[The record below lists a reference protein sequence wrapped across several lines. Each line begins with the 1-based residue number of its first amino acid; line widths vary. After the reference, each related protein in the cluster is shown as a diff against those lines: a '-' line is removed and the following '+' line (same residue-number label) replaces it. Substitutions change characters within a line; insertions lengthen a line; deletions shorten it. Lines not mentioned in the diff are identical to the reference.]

1 MRFHERPRLV
11 PNLSCRIDSAL
22 CAEVRD
28 HRLRRTCAKLCRKN
42 GGDLEQIK
50 FLLGHSSIQTT
61 ERYLGSEQDMEIAV
75 NDNLGL

>member
-1 MRFHERPRLV
+1 
-11 PNLSCRIDSAL
+11 
-22 CAEVRD
+22 
-28 HRLRRTCAKLCRKN
+28 LRRTCAKLCRKN

-61 ERYLGSEQDMEIAV
+61 ERYLGSEQDIEIAV

>member
-1 MRFHERPRLV
+1 VTSWATVRFGRLSS
-11 PNLSCRIDSAL
+11 NRQSRSGSNTSAPTTY
-22 CAEVRD
+22 AGRA
-28 HRLRRTCAKLCRKN
+28 RSSARKN

-61 ERYLGSEQDMEIAV
+61 ERYLRSEQDIAFAV